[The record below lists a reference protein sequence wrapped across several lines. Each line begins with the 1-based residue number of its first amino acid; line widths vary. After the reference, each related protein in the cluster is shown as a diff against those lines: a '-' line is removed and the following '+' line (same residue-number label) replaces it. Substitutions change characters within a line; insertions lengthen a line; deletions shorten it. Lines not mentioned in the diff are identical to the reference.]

1 VLENMQILNI
11 KSNNKYSI
19 ITIVNWHTYQ
29 NVVSENEQHN
39 EQQLNNSRTTA
50 EQQMNASK
58 ELFNNS
64 LKSANSEP
72 DPKVSDSDS
81 LVSDKREMTPGPQN
95 DNCHTPSPEDY
106 DNLRRNLQIIG
117 KI

>member
-50 EQQMNASK
+50 EQQMNTSK

-64 LKSANSEP
+64 LKARTRNQTQKCLIPIRWFRISE
-72 DPKVSDSDS
+72 K
-81 LVSDKREMTPGPQN
+81 
-95 DNCHTPSPEDY
+95 
-106 DNLRRNLQIIG
+106 
-117 KI
+117 